1 MPRLF
6 RLLLPALALCAVAFA
21 HAELPA
27 GLYLYQGNDGGNY
40 RPASEPDAVPLPRSP
55 SIHAERKV
63 CIPADSQAWLQEQIR
78 RLTTGLYPQGRF
90 EERQT
95 DHGRVYTLLNP
106 TQAKPGLDAYTVSMV
121 LKDGPQGRP
130 AVAFSINSTDTERN
144 SVHNTQVNQHYTYQG
159 PSCPAEAASK

>member
-1 MPRLF
+1 MLRLS

-40 RPASEPDAVPLPRSP
+40 RPADEPDAIPFPRSP

-63 CIPADSQAWLQEQIR
+63 CIPADSQAWLQEQISR
-78 RLTTGLYPQGRF
+78 RT
-90 EERQT
+90 
-95 DHGRVYTLLNP
+95 TLLNP
-106 TQAKPGLDAYTVSMV
+106 AQAKPGLDAYTVSMV
-121 LKDGPQGRP
+121 LKEDLQGRP
-130 AVAFSINSTDTERN
+130 TVAFSINSTDTERN

-159 PSCPAEAASK
+159 PSCPVEADSK